1 MIRQRK
7 PPNPEAFFIILHFQ
21 SPVTVYQ
28 SMKFKKLF
36 FPALFFFTFSLSYAQ
51 DEDIFGIS
59 DKAKNPK
66 SESAVGN
73 VTRNLLEMFSLEIS
87 GGAAYHQ
94 TKMPFYTETPS
105 LYPFNQVKNFDNQLV
120 LKDEIPLDMKGSDW
134 AFPLNAG
141 LRINL
146 FNTLTIGGGYGREWG
161 SISPLDGGDHEFT
174 FEGSSYQ
181 VSKLYGTVG
190 LVLYDARKRAKFLKW
205 RYRKYASANLYMQSE
220 LRQRVKQ
227 NYPWRF
233 IAEGE
238 FGQLDLIESFDP
250 RVALVDEPYYGF
262 GLRIEREFSEYAK
275 FFIKGGAEFRKF
287 TFAASDFSESQNMD
301 QNVYA
306 LQLGMAMTL
315 PGTKKCKI
323 QGCGVVMK
331 HMHNGI
337 EYRGS
342 SIFKFQNRKV
352 GQWY

>member
-1 MIRQRK
+1 
-7 PPNPEAFFIILHFQ
+7 
-21 SPVTVYQ
+21 
-28 SMKFKKLF
+28 MKFKKLYL
-36 FPALFFFTFSLSYAQ
+36 PIFFFFVITVSNAQ
-51 DEDIFGIS
+51 DDDIFGIS

-73 VTRNLLEMFSLEIS
+73 VTRNILEMFSLEIS
-87 GGAAYHQ
+87 GGAAFHQ
-94 TKMPFYTETPS
+94 TKMPFYTESPS
-105 LYPFNQVKNFDNQLV
+105 LYPFYQVRNFENQLE
-120 LKDEIPLDMKGSDW
+120 LKDEIPLEMKGNDW
-134 AFPLNAG
+134 AFPLNVG
-141 LRINL
+141 LRVKL
-146 FNTLTIGGGYGREWG
+146 FNTITIGGGYGREWG
-161 SISPLDGGDHEFT
+161 SISPLEGGDHQFT
-174 FEGSSYQ
+174 FEGSTYQ

-190 LVLYDARKRAKFLKW
+190 LILWDARKRAKFLKW
-205 RYRKYASANLYMQSE
+205 QYRDYASNNLYMQSE
-220 LRQRVKQ
+220 LRQRVRQ

-238 FGQLDLIESFDP
+238 YGNLDLIESFDP

-275 FFIKGGAEFRKF
+275 FFVKGGAEFRNF
-287 TFAASDFSESQNMD
+287 TYSASDFSEVQNMD
-301 QNVYA
+301 QTVYA
-306 LQLGMAMTL
+306 LQVGMAMTL

-342 SIFKFQNRKV
+342 SILQFQNRKV